1 MELHKPQSDTA
12 VTLIMPALALRDE
25 KLSGLKD
32 KVESIAKDSRQFRWG
47 ANRLRKQM
55 WWKDVKWR
63 ICLILGIIAVLLTVV
78 IIPAGWCIMQLPQ
91 TKSF

>member
-1 MELHKPQSDTA
+1 
-12 VTLIMPALALRDE
+12 MPALALRDE

-63 ICLILGIIAVLLTVV
+63 ICLILGIIAVLLTVI

>member
-1 MELHKPQSDTA
+1 
-12 VTLIMPALALRDE
+12 MPALALRDE

-63 ICLILGIIAVLLTVV
+63 ICLILGIIAVLLTVI
-78 IIPAGWCIMQLPQ
+78 IIPAGWFIMQLPQ